1 MRIKAITFL
10 LGAALSPIAASASD
24 YPNQPVYDCNREET
38 LLYVNQLTSTVF
50 TPNAM
55 TSPKAFEAAV
65 VTQSEE
71 AKAQGDLGGSSCVTV
86 FSDGK
91 LSDEWKRIVETIKTI
106 DFSPDFSSINGAAMQ
121 AFLDGAKERIMEEV
135 NGAIAALGQ
144 DICEMMS
151 SDNLEDLILDG
162 IHSSTGLNPG
172 RLRMDSFV
180 DELTEE
186 MLLRADRDIVKLVSD
201 EDALADWMG
210 GETRQELREARRE
223 LWENF

>member
-10 LGAALSPIAASASD
+10 LGAALSPMIASASE

-65 VTQSEE
+65 VSQSEE

-91 LSDEWKRIVETIKTI
+91 LSDEWK
-106 DFSPDFSSINGAAMQ
+106 
-121 AFLDGAKERIMEEV
+121 
-135 NGAIAALGQ
+135 
-144 DICEMMS
+144 
-151 SDNLEDLILDG
+151 
-162 IHSSTGLNPG
+162 GL
-172 RLRMDSFV
+172 L
-180 DELTEE
+180 
-186 MLLRADRDIVKLVSD
+186 KL
-201 EDALADWMG
+201 
-210 GETRQELREARRE
+210 
-223 LWENF
+223 